1 MAKIRTGIV
10 APDKV
15 IEGDASDTKCPRT
28 GTVGLVDGLLVAQG
42 AIDGVAKD
50 AKNTF
55 HRYSYTSAEGMI
67 SACRAALQ
75 IGGVVARRTA
85 WRVTDDGLY
94 VVSTVSVAH
103 AWTLEEAIAEIVW
116 PVVVEKGR
124 PIDKA
129 VASALTTSLGYW
141 LRDVLL
147 LPREDGDGS
156 MDQRNDASGTAEH
169 GIRRAPTAATTP
181 ATASPRATAQTPV
194 QAINARMAATVPP
207 AAPVAPAAAW
217 ERTNPVTEP
226 QPPALCHRISERIA
240 NGQTFHIGEFIADGS
255 TSEYVLDGVLYA
267 DICDQSRD
275 VLGVTFVPVIIKR
288 GGSRMPLLVELRDVA
303 QPTPTPTPTTKKRA
317 IAHADELPF

>member
-1 MAKIRTGIV
+1 MAKIRTETA
-10 APDKV
+10 APAA
-15 IEGDASDTKCPRT
+15 IEGDAWDTKCPRT

-42 AIDGVAKD
+42 AIDGVAKN

-94 VVSTVSVAH
+94 VVSTLSVAH
-103 AWTLEEAIAEIVW
+103 AWTREDATTEIVW

-156 MDQRNDASGTAEH
+156 MDSRNDASGTAEH

-181 ATASPRATAQTPV
+181 ATPSPRAAAQTPV
-194 QAINARMAATVPP
+194 QAINARVAAVAAP
-207 AAPVAPAAAW
+207 AAPVAPVAAW
-217 ERTNPVTEP
+217 DRLNPVPEP
-226 QPPALCHRISERIA
+226 QPPALCHRLFERLA
-240 NGQTFHIGEFIADGS
+240 NGQTFHVGEFIANGQ
-255 TSEYVLDGVLYA
+255 TSEYVLDASLYA
-267 DICDQSRD
+267 DICDQGRD
-275 VLGVTFVPVIIKR
+275 VLGVTFVPLIIKR
-288 GGSRMPLLVELRDVA
+288 GESRMPLLVELRDV
-303 QPTPTPTPTTKKRA
+303 PTPTPTTKKRA